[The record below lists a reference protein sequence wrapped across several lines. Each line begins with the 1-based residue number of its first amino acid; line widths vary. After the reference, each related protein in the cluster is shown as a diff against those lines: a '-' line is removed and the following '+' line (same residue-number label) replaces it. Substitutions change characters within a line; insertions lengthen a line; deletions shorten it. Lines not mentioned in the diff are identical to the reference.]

1 MRAGGSRLLSVYGSS
16 TNQLESVDTAVRWN
30 ASDWSAHHS
39 RALVLLDL
47 GQEKEALAEMQR
59 AVELRRDDYYL
70 WLELGHVR
78 ETTGDLSGAGIA
90 FREAVRLAP
99 DYAQPHWQLGN
110 FILRTGES
118 DAAFIELRRA
128 VASDETLFPAV
139 MDLAWGAYEGDAR
152 LVLQAAQPQTDAAC
166 IALARFFAAHH
177 KVPDAMTL
185 FRKVSGNNLDDER
198 GALVNELLAG
208 GNFPEAHEVWSTKS
222 SHKQLDAAIVFD
234 GGFEREI
241 DANERAFGWKPFPG
255 SETVRFSV
263 DSIGARSGGRSLRID
278 YAGNFAPDTP
288 AISQLVLI
296 KPLTR
301 YRLRFA
307 ARTDS
312 LVTAALPI
320 VAISTASDNKIVLV
334 QSDSL
339 MRGTNEWSDFEIE
352 FTTLS
357 DMRTIVISIQRHKCD
372 SSPCPIF
379 GRAWFD
385 SFQLE
390 EF

>member
-1 MRAGGSRLLSVYGSS
+1 MRAGGSKLLSVYGSA
-16 TNQLESVDTAVRWN
+16 TNQLESVDTAIRWN
-30 ASDWSAHHS
+30 ASDWTAHHA

-78 ETTGDLSGAGIA
+78 ETNEDLSGAGIA

-110 FILRTGES
+110 FILRTGEP
-118 DAAFIELRRA
+118 DAAFVELRRA
-128 VASDETLFPAV
+128 VASDETLFPAL
-139 MDLAWGAYEGDAR
+139 MDLAWEAYEGDAHP
-152 LVLQAAQPQTDAAC
+152 VLQAAQPQTDAAC
-166 IALARFFAAHH
+166 LALARFFAAHH
-177 KVPDAMTL
+177 KVPDAMNL
-185 FRKVSGNNLDDER
+185 FRTVGGNERNDER
-198 GALVNELLAG
+198 GALVNELLAA
-208 GNFPEAHEVWSTKS
+208 GNFPEAHEVWSSKVSNQQTN
-222 SHKQLDAAIVFD
+222 AAILTD

-241 DANERAFGWKPFPG
+241 DAKEPAFGWKPFPG
-255 SETVRFSV
+255 SESVRFSL
-263 DSIGARSGGRSLRID
+263 DSVGARSGGRSLRID
-278 YAGNFAPDTP
+278 YAGNFATGTP

-307 ARTDS
+307 ARTES
-312 LVTAALPI
+312 LVTAGLPV
-320 VAISTASDNKIVLV
+320 VAITAASGDKPVQA

-339 MRGTNEWSDFEIE
+339 SRGTNEWSDFEIE
-352 FTTLS
+352 FTTLN
-357 DMRTIVISIQRHKCD
+357 DMHAVVISIQRHKCD

>member
-1 MRAGGSRLLSVYGSS
+1 MRAGGSRLLSVYGSA

-39 RALVLLDL
+39 RALVLLEL
-47 GQEKEALAEMQR
+47 VQEKEALAEMQR

-70 WLELGHVR
+70 WLELGNVR
-78 ETTGDLSGAGIA
+78 ETTEDISGAGVA

-110 FILRTGES
+110 FILRTGEP
-118 DAAFIELRRA
+118 DAAFVELRRA

-139 MDLAWGAYEGDAR
+139 MDLAWGAYAGDAH

-166 IALARFFAAHH
+166 LALARFFAAHH

-185 FRKVSGNNLDDER
+185 FRQVSGNNLDDER
-198 GALVNELLAG
+198 DALVNELLAAG
-208 GNFPEAHEVWSTKS
+208 DFPEAHEVWSSKVSNRQTG
-222 SHKQLDAAIVFD
+222 AILTD

-241 DANERAFGWKPFPG
+241 DSREHAFGWKPFPG
-255 SETVRFSV
+255 SETVRFSL
-263 DSIGARSGGRSLRID
+263 DSLGARSGLRSLRID
-278 YAGNFAPDTP
+278 YAGNFATGTP

-296 KPLTR
+296 KPQTR

-320 VAISTASDNKIVLV
+320 VAITAVSGDKIVQA

-339 MRGTNEWSDFEIE
+339 SRGTNEWRGFEIE
-352 FTTLS
+352 FTTLNN
-357 DMRTIVISIQRHKCD
+357 MRAIMISIQRHKCD

>member
-16 TNQLESVDTAVRWN
+16 TNQLESVDAAVRWN

-47 GQEKEALAEMQR
+47 GREKEALAEMQR
-59 AVELRRDDYYL
+59 AVAFRPNDYYL

-78 ETTGDLSGAGIA
+78 ETTGDLNGAGIA

-110 FILRTGES
+110 FILRAGER
-118 DAAFIELRRA
+118 DAAFVELRRA

-152 LVLQAAQPQTDAAC
+152 LALQAAQPQTDAAC
-166 IALARFFAAHH
+166 LALARFFAAHH

-185 FRKVSGNNLDDER
+185 FRTVTGNNLDDER
-198 GALVNELLAG
+198 GALVNELLTA
-208 GNFPEAHEVWSTKS
+208 GNFPEAHDVWSTKAAN
-222 SHKQLDAAIVFD
+222 KQTDATILTD
-234 GGFEREI
+234 GDFEREI
-241 DANERAFGWKPFPG
+241 DDHERAFGWKPFPG
-255 SETVRFSV
+255 SETVRFSL

-320 VAISTASDNKIVLV
+320 VAISTASGNKIVLA

-339 MRGTNEWSDFEIE
+339 SRGTNEWNDFEIE
-352 FTTLS
+352 FTTLN
-357 DMRTIVISIQRHKCD
+357 DMRAIVISIQRHKCD

>member
-16 TNQLESVDTAVRWN
+16 TNQLESVDAAVRWS
-30 ASDWSAHHS
+30 ASDWSAHHA
-39 RALVLLDL
+39 RALVLLDQ
-47 GQEKEALAEMQR
+47 GQEKEALAEMQL

-78 ETTGDLSGAGIA
+78 ETTEDINGAGIA

-110 FILRTGES
+110 FILRNGDP
-118 DAAFIELRRA
+118 DAAFVELRRA

-139 MDLAWGAYEGDAR
+139 IDLAWGAYEGDAR
-152 LVLQAAQPQTDAAC
+152 LALQAVQPRTDAAC
-166 IALARFFAAHH
+166 LALARFFATHQ

-198 GALVNELLAG
+198 GALVNELLADG
-208 GNFPEAHEVWSTKS
+208 TFPEAHEVWSTKVGN
-222 SHKQLDAAIVFD
+222 KQTDAAILTD

-241 DANERAFGWKPFPG
+241 DAKETAFGWKPFPG
-255 SETVRFSV
+255 SETVRFGLDSV
-263 DSIGARSGGRSLRID
+263 GPRSGGRSLRID

-320 VAISTASDNKIVLV
+320 VAISTASGNKIVLA
-334 QSDSL
+334 QSESL
-339 MRGTNEWSDFEIE
+339 SRGTNQWGDFAIE
-352 FTTLS
+352 FTTLN
-357 DMRTIVISIQRHKCD
+357 DMRAIMISIQRHKCE

-385 SFQLE
+385 SFELE
-390 EF
+390 QF